1 MAEKRKLSRRMSALI
16 WLVGVAIVIGILIA
30 MHQIAVIY
38 LLATV
43 ALSVLLLIVAFS
55 DLENIDRQD
64 LAGSESD

>member
-1 MAEKRKLSRRMSALI
+1 MSALI

-30 MHQIAVIY
+30 LHQIAVIY

>member
-1 MAEKRKLSRRMSALI
+1 MSALI

-64 LAGSESD
+64 LVGSESD

>member
-1 MAEKRKLSRRMSALI
+1 MSALI

>member
-1 MAEKRKLSRRMSALI
+1 MSALI
-16 WLVGVAIVIGILIA
+16 WLVGVAIVIGVLIA

-43 ALSVLLLIVAFS
+43 ALVVLLLIVAFS

-64 LAGSESD
+64 LAGSEAD

>member
-1 MAEKRKLSRRMSALI
+1 MSALI
-16 WLVGVAIVIGILIA
+16 WLAGVAIVIGVLIA

-43 ALSVLLLIVAFS
+43 ALVVLLLIVAFS

-64 LAGSESD
+64 IAGSEAD

>member
-1 MAEKRKLSRRMSALI
+1 MSALI

-43 ALSVLLLIVAFS
+43 ALSLLLLIVAFS

-64 LAGSESD
+64 LVGSESD

>member
-1 MAEKRKLSRRMSALI
+1 MTALI

-30 MHQIAVIY
+30 LHQIAVIY

>member
-16 WLVGVAIVIGILIA
+16 WLVGVAIVIGVLIA

-43 ALSVLLLIVAFS
+43 ALVVLLLIVAFS

-64 LAGSESD
+64 LAGSEAD